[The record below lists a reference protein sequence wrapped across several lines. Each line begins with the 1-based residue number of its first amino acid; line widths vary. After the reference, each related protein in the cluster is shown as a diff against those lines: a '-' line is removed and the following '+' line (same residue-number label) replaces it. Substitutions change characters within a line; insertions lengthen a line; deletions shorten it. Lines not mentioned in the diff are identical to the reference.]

1 MDTVGDSKLGICG
14 EVKGK
19 LHKAD
24 AGGGLRYLP
33 TDFSRGG
40 AALTSE
46 QRASLPGVF
55 PALPTPGKQKK
66 SDEDLHEKNAP
77 FFFFSFYTQKKLLIY
92 RILVSESSS
101 RSIPLGS
108 PRHRTGQGL
117 WLARSSTDAYRQ

>member
-1 MDTVGDSKLGICG
+1 MDTVLDSKLGICG

-40 AALTSE
+40 AALTSG

-66 SDEDLHEKNAP
+66 SDEDLHGEKRT
-77 FFFFSFYTQKKLLIY
+77 FFFFFHFTHKK
-92 RILVSESSS
+92 SC
-101 RSIPLGS
+101 
-108 PRHRTGQGL
+108 
-117 WLARSSTDAYRQ
+117 